1 MAEKC
6 LITNVQRYSINDGPG
21 IRTLVVTMGCNLKCL
36 WCHNPE
42 TISGKNELYWRT
54 TLCVQCGLCIEAC
67 PQEAILPPIPVEE
80 AREEGSTYHK
90 IDRAKCDLCMKCVDA
105 CIYDA
110 LAPAGNYLTSDE
122 VLDEVERDKPFYK
135 NSGGGMTIGGGEPTT
150 HINFLMELLIKGK
163 EKGLH
168 ICLDTNGISSWSS
181 YEKTIPYVDLYLIDF
196 KNMDTKKHA
205 KATGAGN
212 EKILEN
218 VRKLS
223 EKGCKIRGRVPVIY
237 DFNDNDE
244 NFEQLAEF
252 INSLPNPVEGVDLLP
267 FHNWCQNKYKWL
279 GLDWPLE
286 DEESMDPMEVE
297 GFQEILAS
305 RGIVCTVGG

>member
-1 MAEKC
+1 MVEKC
-6 LITNVQRYSINDGPG
+6 LIANVQRYSLNDGPG
-21 IRTLVVTMGCNLKCL
+21 IRTLVLPMGCNLKCL

-42 TISGKNELYWRT
+42 TISGKNEIYWKAT
-54 TLCVQCGLCIEAC
+54 QCVQCGLCMEHCSKGA
-67 PQEAILPPIPVEE
+67 LLSPIPVEE
-80 AREEGSTYHK
+80 AREEGSRYHK
-90 IDRAKCDLCMKCVDA
+90 IDRSKCDACMECVEA

-110 LAPAGNYLTSDE
+110 LVPAAKYLTSDE
-122 VLDEVERDKPFYK
+122 VIAEIERDELFYK
-135 NSGGGMTIGGGEPTT
+135 NSGGGMTIGGGEPTL
-150 HINFLMELLIKGK
+150 HLKFLMELLVKGR
-163 EKGLH
+163 EKKFH
-168 ICLDTNGISSWSS
+168 ICLDTNAASPWSS

-212 EKILEN
+212 ERILEN

-223 EKGCKIRGRVPVIY
+223 ENGCKIRARVPVIY

-267 FHNWCQNKYKWL
+267 FHNYCQNKYLWL
-279 GLDWPLE
+279 GLDWALA
-286 DEESMDPMEVE
+286 DEESMDAMEVE
-297 GFQEILAS
+297 DFQKLIS
-305 RGIVCTVGG
+305 SHGIECTIGG